1 MVFCSLLQARFSDW
15 LLKLMETNVHYFCNM
30 STDALTQ
37 ICSNYIQIDKPKT
50 VGFALL
56 DPLYPIPRPRLS
68 TSNWDT
74 VNMIL
79 NLDKL
84 FCDNVYKTL
93 RFVQMSSATQHLCCC
108 HTQRRLGVGV
118 SI

>member
-1 MVFCSLLQARFSDW
+1 
-15 LLKLMETNVHYFCNM
+15 METNVHYFYNM

-50 VGFALL
+50 VVGFALL

-74 VNMIL
+74 VNMTL
-79 NLDKL
+79 NLHKL

-93 RFVQMSSATQHLCCC
+93 RFVQIELCQTKSG
-108 HTQRRLGVGV
+108 HTKRRLGVGV
-118 SI
+118 LI